1 MADIIELLQ
10 QRDERALVLLR
21 ERNGGYCYCIVN
33 NLLQNEQESEEALSD
48 VWLQIWNSIPPAHP
62 ENLKAY
68 LAKAARNT
76 AINYIKRN
84 SAASRSGS
92 TVAIEELS
100 ACIPDPKLEVQ
111 IESETL
117 KEVLNTF
124 LWGLPVAERR
134 MFIRRYW
141 FGDTVPQIA
150 RRYQTNV
157 SRVTGILYRTRK
169 RLKRY
174 LEQEGYSV

>member
-1 MADIIELLQ
+1 MTDLIELLQ
-10 QRDERALVLLR
+10 QRDERALDLLR
-21 ERNGGYCYCIVN
+21 ERYGGYCYCIVN

-48 VWLQIWNSIPPAHP
+48 VWLQTWNSIPPAHP

-84 SAASRSGS
+84 STASRSGS
-92 TVAIEELS
+92 TIAIEEL
-100 ACIPDPKLEVQ
+100 ADCLPDPKLEAQ
-111 IESETL
+111 IDGNVL
-117 KEVLNTF
+117 KESLNAF
-124 LWGLPVAERR
+124 LRQLPEEERK

-141 FGDTVPQIA
+141 FGDTVPQLA
-150 RRYQTNV
+150 RKFRTNV

-169 RLKRY
+169 RLKRH
-174 LEQEGYSV
+174 LEQEGYTV

>member
-1 MADIIELLQ
+1 MTDLIELLQ
-10 QRDERALVLLR
+10 RRDERALDLLR
-21 ERNGGYCYCIVN
+21 ERYGGYCYCIVN

-48 VWLQIWNSIPPAHP
+48 IWLQIWNSIPPAHP

-100 ACIPDPKLEVQ
+100 ACLPDPKLEAQ

-117 KEVLNTF
+117 KDVLNAF
-124 LWGLPVAERR
+124 LWSLPEEERR

-141 FGDTVPQIA
+141 FGDTIPQLA
-150 RRYQTNV
+150 KRFRTNV
-157 SRVTGILYRTRK
+157 SRTTGILYRTRK

-174 LEQEGYSV
+174 LEQEGYTV